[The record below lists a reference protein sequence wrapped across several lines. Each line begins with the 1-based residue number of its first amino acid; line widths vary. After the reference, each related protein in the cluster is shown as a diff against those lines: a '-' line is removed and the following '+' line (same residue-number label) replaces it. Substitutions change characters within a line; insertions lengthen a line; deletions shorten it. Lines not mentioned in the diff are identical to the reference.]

1 MAEQIYIKEFEEIRN
16 TSYYSTETCNDVR
29 NKVLK
34 DVNEFFVEHD
44 DFDIISIIEDWNEDK
59 SYLYLIVYYKGYI

>member
-16 TSYYSTETCNDVR
+16 TSYYSAESCNDVR

-34 DVNEFFVEHD
+34 DVNEFFIKHD
-44 DFDIISIIEDWNEDK
+44 GFDIISIIEDWNKDK
-59 SYLYLIVYYKGYI
+59 SYLYLIVYYKDHI